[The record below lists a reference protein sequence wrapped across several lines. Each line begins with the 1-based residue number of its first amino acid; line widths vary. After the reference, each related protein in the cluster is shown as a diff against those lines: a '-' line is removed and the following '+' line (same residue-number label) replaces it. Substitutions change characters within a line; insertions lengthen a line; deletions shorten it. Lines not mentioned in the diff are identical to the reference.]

1 MNCPKCGTDLADGS
15 AFCNKCGAA
24 MAAKPPAAVPLQ
36 SAPTLRPDE
45 PEQELWKG
53 GLSWLALAH
62 LWILWFL
69 WTGLLLFVYFKWLGD
84 SRIFTYVVLVL
95 VCLPLGYIVVKL
107 GYGKLAIRYRLT
119 SHRFFKQVGILSRK
133 LNELELVRVDDV
145 SVEQNVIQRLFD
157 VGTVTIIAPT
167 DNTDPRLEVYGID
180 APIPLKEKIRE
191 NVQKRRSRMVN
202 LQTL

>member
-1 MNCPKCGTDLADGS
+1 MNCPRCSADLADGS
-15 AFCNKCGAA
+15 AFCNKCGTAL
-24 MAAKPPAAVPLQ
+24 AAKPAVPSPLPL
-36 SAPTLRPDE
+36 APTVRPDE

-62 LWILWFL
+62 LWILWVL
-69 WTGLLLFVYFKWLGD
+69 WTGLMLFVYFRWLSESSFFG
-84 SRIFTYVVLVL
+84 YVVLGL
-95 VCLPLGYIVVKL
+95 VCLPLGYIVLKL

-119 SHRFFKQVGILSRK
+119 THRFFKQVGILSRK

-167 DNTDPRLEVYGID
+167 DNTDPRLELYGVD

-191 NVQKRRSRMVN
+191 HVQKRRSRMVN